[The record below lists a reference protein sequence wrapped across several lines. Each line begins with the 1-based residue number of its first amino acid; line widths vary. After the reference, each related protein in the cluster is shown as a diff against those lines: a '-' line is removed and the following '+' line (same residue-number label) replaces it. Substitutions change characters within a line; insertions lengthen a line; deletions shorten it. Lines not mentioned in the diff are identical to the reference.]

1 MVVDVDGMMRFRV
14 ELGRALACV
23 LAGLARIALF
33 VSLSSDRSR
42 TDALGFPTLEG
53 AWGTSGREL
62 RLPAGGPLADMAAG
76 RNRAG
81 SSKANQSKE
90 DGCRLNKGPRMSY
103 LSRNLVDPA
112 AIMVVRGTVRARSK
126 VTAWWHPIT

>member
-1 MVVDVDGMMRFRV
+1 MVVVVVDVDGTMRFSDERV
-14 ELGRALACV
+14 ELGRALARV

-42 TDALGFPTLEG
+42 TDAFPTLKG
-53 AWGTSGREL
+53 AWGTSWREL

-81 SSKANQSKE
+81 SSKANQSKA
-90 DGCRLNKGPRMSY
+90 DGCRLNKGPLMSY

-112 AIMVVRGTVRARSK
+112 AITVVRGTVRA
-126 VTAWWHPIT
+126 